1 MIQVRYD
8 VSKFLHLQMLLTP
21 RELEKLFAD
30 LGFFEIYD
38 NSCVQT
44 EKKALP
50 QEEFLKI
57 YRTYFDSLFT
67 KEKVSIGGYA
77 VTCDPNA
84 VKGINVA
91 DGRVLIKPALPVIQ
105 LKEHSFI
112 YGQDGAFH
120 SNVHGEDVI
129 RWGIQWSF
137 PQIFVDPETKMVHH
151 VLKEEKFLNAELF
164 RKAMKWMR
172 YNTKPTPFNIEGR
185 IKRATFRIGLL
196 CVDQV
201 KDMHDTSGLTLWRK
215 G

>member
-21 RELEKLFAD
+21 RELEKLFAH

-38 NSCVQT
+38 NSSVQT

-67 KEKVSIGGYA
+67 KEKVPIKGYA
-77 VTCDPNA
+77 ITCDPNA
-84 VKGINVA
+84 VKAVNVA

-120 SNVHGEDVI
+120 SNVHGQDVI

-201 KDMHDTSGLTLWRK
+201 SDMHDTSGLTLWRK